1 MTEGKKMSSR
11 VLIEAK
17 GLSKEYI
24 RGRKEVVIAVNDV
37 DLQIPKGKMVMVT
50 GPSGSGKS
58 TLLNILSGLDMPTE
72 GKVIYEDENIAD
84 WDEEKLSAF
93 RRHNVGFIFQNWEL
107 IRTMTALEN
116 IESPLYPV
124 KIKGKEVRTRAI
136 SLLKQVGLWDK
147 VDNYPDELSGGEQ
160 QRIGIAR
167 ALVGKPRIIFADEP
181 TGNLDVDNA
190 ASVLRLLKSFTKRDT
205 SILVVTHNEDLKRY
219 ADVTYKMSSGRFV

>member
-1 MTEGKKMSSR
+1 MRVKKMSSR

-17 GLSKEYI
+17 GLTKEYI

-37 DLQIPKGKMVMVT
+37 DLQIPKGNMVLVT

-84 WDEEKLSAF
+84 WDEEKLSTF

-190 ASVLRLLKSFTKRDT
+190 SSIMRLLKSFTKRDT

-219 ADVTYKMSSGRFV
+219 ADASYKMSSGRFV

>member
-1 MTEGKKMSSR
+1 MSSSI
-11 VLIEAK
+11 LIEAK
-17 GLSKEYI
+17 NLTKEYI
-24 RGRKEVVIAVNDV
+24 RGKKEVVTAVNDV
-37 DLQIPKGKMVMVT
+37 DLQIQRGKLIMVT

-58 TLLNILSGLDMPTE
+58 TLLYILSGLDKPSE
-72 GKVIYEDENIAD
+72 GKVIYNDEDISD
-84 WDEEKLSAF
+84 WDEERLAQF
-93 RRHNVGFIFQNWEL
+93 RQEHIGFIFQNWEL
-107 IRTMTALEN
+107 IRTLTALEN

-124 KIKGKEVRTRAI
+124 KIKSKEIRTRAI

-190 ASVLRLLKSFTKRDT
+190 ASVMRLLKSFTKRDT

-219 ADVTYKMSSGRFV
+219 ADTSYKMSAGRFM

>member
-1 MTEGKKMSSR
+1 MMSTR
-11 VLIEAK
+11 TLIEAK
-17 GLSKEYI
+17 NLSKEYI
-24 RGRKEVVIAVNDV
+24 RGKKEVVIAVNDV
-37 DLQIPKGKMVMVT
+37 DLQVPRGKLVMVT

-72 GKVIYEDENIAD
+72 GKVLYEDENIAD
-84 WDEEKLSAF
+84 WDEEKLSHF
-93 RRHNVGFIFQNWEL
+93 RRENVGFIFQNWEL
-107 IRTMTALEN
+107 IPIMTALEN
-116 IESPLYPV
+116 IESPLYPL
-124 KIKGKEVRTRAI
+124 KIKGKEIRTRSI

-181 TGNLDVDNA
+181 TGNLDQDNA
-190 ASVLRLLKSFTKRDT
+190 ASVMRLLKSFTKRDT

-219 ADVTYKMSSGRFV
+219 ADMSHRMSSGRFV

>member
-1 MTEGKKMSSR
+1 MSSNI
-11 VLIEAK
+11 LIEAK
-17 GLSKEYI
+17 NLTKEYI
-24 RGRKEVVIAVNDV
+24 RGKKEVVVAVNDI
-37 DLQIPKGKMVMVT
+37 DLQVQRGKLVMVT

-72 GKVIYEDENIAD
+72 GKVIYNDEDIAG
-84 WDEEKLSAF
+84 WDEERLSKF
-93 RRHNVGFIFQNWEL
+93 RQEHIGFIFQNWEL
-107 IRTMTALEN
+107 IRTLTALEN
-116 IESPLYPV
+116 IESPLYPM
-124 KIKGKEVRTRAI
+124 KIKSKEIRTRAI

-190 ASVLRLLKSFTKRDT
+190 ASVMRLLKSFTKRDT

-219 ADVTYKMSSGRFV
+219 ADASHKMSAGRFL

>member
-1 MTEGKKMSSR
+1 MSSSI
-11 VLIEAK
+11 LIEAK
-17 GLSKEYI
+17 NLTKEYI
-24 RGRKEVVIAVNDV
+24 RGRKEVVTAVNDV
-37 DLQIPKGKMVMVT
+37 DLQIKRGKLIMVT

-58 TLLNILSGLDMPTE
+58 TLLNILSGLDNPTE
-72 GKVIYEDENIAD
+72 GKIIYNDEDISG
-84 WDEEKLSAF
+84 WDEERLAQF
-93 RRHNVGFIFQNWEL
+93 RQDHIGFIFQNWEL
-107 IRTMTALEN
+107 IRTLTALEN
-116 IESPLYPV
+116 IESPLYPT
-124 KIKGKEVRTRAI
+124 KIKSKEIRTRAI

-190 ASVLRLLKSFTKRDT
+190 ASVMRLLKSFTKRDT

-219 ADVTYKMSSGRFV
+219 ADTHIKMSGGRFM

>member
-1 MTEGKKMSSR
+1 MSSNI
-11 VLIEAK
+11 LIEAK
-17 GLSKEYI
+17 NLTKEYI
-24 RGRKEVVIAVNDV
+24 RGKKEVVVAVNDV
-37 DLQIPKGKMVMVT
+37 DLQIQRGKLVMVN

-72 GKVIYEDENIAD
+72 GKVIYNDEDIAG
-84 WDEEKLSAF
+84 WDEERLAKF
-93 RRHNVGFIFQNWEL
+93 RQDHVGFIFQNWEL
-107 IRTMTALEN
+107 IRTLTALEN
-116 IESPLYPV
+116 IESPLYPM
-124 KIKGKEVRTRAI
+124 KIKSKEIRTRAI

-181 TGNLDVDNA
+181 TGNLDIDNA
-190 ASVLRLLKSFTKRDT
+190 ASVMRLLKSFTKRDT

-219 ADVTYKMSSGRFV
+219 ADVTHRMSAGRFL

>member
-1 MTEGKKMSSR
+1 MSSSI
-11 VLIEAK
+11 LIEAK
-17 GLSKEYI
+17 NLTKEYI
-24 RGRKEVVIAVNDV
+24 RGKKEVVTAVNDV
-37 DLQIPKGKMVMVT
+37 DLQIQRGKLIMVT

-58 TLLNILSGLDMPTE
+58 TLLNILSGLDKPSE
-72 GKVIYEDENIAD
+72 GKVIYNDEDISD
-84 WDEEKLSAF
+84 WDEERLAQF
-93 RRHNVGFIFQNWEL
+93 RQEHIGFIFQNWEL
-107 IRTMTALEN
+107 IRTLTALEN

-124 KIKGKEVRTRAI
+124 KIKSKEIRTRAI

-190 ASVLRLLKSFTKRDT
+190 ASVMRLLKSFTKRDT

-219 ADVTYKMSSGRFV
+219 ADTSYKMSAGRFM

>member
-1 MTEGKKMSSR
+1 MSSR

-17 GLSKEYI
+17 GLTKEYI
-24 RGRKEVVIAVNDV
+24 RGKQEMVIAVNDV
-37 DLQIPKGKMVMVT
+37 DIEIPKGSLVMVT

-93 RRHNVGFIFQNWEL
+93 RQGNVGFIFQNWEL

-116 IESPLYPV
+116 IESPLYPM
-124 KIKGKEVRTRAI
+124 KLKTKEIRTRSI

-147 VDNYPDELSGGEQ
+147 ADNFPDELSGGEQ

-181 TGNLDVDNA
+181 TGNLDLDNA
-190 ASVLRLLKSFTKRDT
+190 ASIMRLLKSFTKRDT

-219 ADVTYKMSSGRFV
+219 ADSSYKMSSGRFI

>member
-1 MTEGKKMSSR
+1 MSSSI
-11 VLIEAK
+11 LIEAK
-17 GLSKEYI
+17 NLTKEYI
-24 RGRKEVVIAVNDV
+24 RGKKEVVTAVNDV
-37 DLQIPKGKMVMVT
+37 DLQIQRGKLIMVT

-58 TLLNILSGLDMPTE
+58 TLLNILSGLDKPTE
-72 GKVIYEDENIAD
+72 GKVIYNDEDISG
-84 WDEEKLSAF
+84 WDEERLAQF
-93 RRHNVGFIFQNWEL
+93 RQDHIGFIFQNWEL
-107 IRTMTALEN
+107 IRTLTALEN

-124 KIKGKEVRTRAI
+124 KIKSKEIRTRAI

-190 ASVLRLLKSFTKRDT
+190 ASVMRLLKSFTKRDT

-219 ADVTYKMSSGRFV
+219 ADTAYKMSAGRFM

>member
-1 MTEGKKMSSR
+1 MSSSI
-11 VLIEAK
+11 LIEAK
-17 GLSKEYI
+17 NLTKEYI
-24 RGRKEVVIAVNDV
+24 RGKKEVVTAVNDV
-37 DLQIPKGKMVMVT
+37 DLQIQRGKLIMVT

-58 TLLNILSGLDMPTE
+58 TLLNILSGLDKPTE
-72 GKVIYEDENIAD
+72 GKVIYNDEDISG
-84 WDEEKLSAF
+84 WDEERLAQF
-93 RRHNVGFIFQNWEL
+93 RQDHIGFIFQNWEL
-107 IRTMTALEN
+107 IRTLTALEN

-124 KIKGKEVRTRAI
+124 KIKSKEIRTRAI

-190 ASVLRLLKSFTKRDT
+190 ASVMRLLKSFTKRDT

-219 ADVTYKMSSGRFV
+219 ADTSYKMSAGRFM

>member
-1 MTEGKKMSSR
+1 MSSKI
-11 VLIEAK
+11 LIEAK
-17 GLSKEYI
+17 NLTKEYI
-24 RGRKEVVIAVNDV
+24 RGKKEVVVAVNDV
-37 DLQIPKGKMVMVT
+37 DLQIQRGKLVMVN

-72 GKVIYEDENIAD
+72 GKVIYNDEDIAG
-84 WDEEKLSAF
+84 WDEELLSKF
-93 RRHNVGFIFQNWEL
+93 RQEHVGFIFQNWEL
-107 IRTMTALEN
+107 IRTLTALEN
-116 IESPLYPV
+116 IESPLYPR
-124 KIKGKEVRTRAI
+124 KIKSKEIRTRAI

-181 TGNLDVDNA
+181 TGNLDIDNA
-190 ASVLRLLKSFTKRDT
+190 ASVMRLLKSFTKRDT

-219 ADVTYKMSSGRFV
+219 ADVTYRMSAGRFL

>member
-1 MTEGKKMSSR
+1 MS

-17 GLSKEYI
+17 NLTKEYI
-24 RGRKEVVIAVNDV
+24 RGKKEVVTAVNDV
-37 DLQIPKGKMVMVT
+37 DLKIERGKLIMVT

-58 TLLNILSGLDMPTE
+58 TLLNILSGLDKPTE
-72 GKVIYEDENIAD
+72 GKIIYNDEDISG
-84 WDEEKLSAF
+84 WDEERLAQF
-93 RRHNVGFIFQNWEL
+93 RQEHIGFIFQNWEL
-107 IRTMTALEN
+107 IRTLTALEN

-124 KIKGKEVRTRAI
+124 NIKSKEIRTRAI

-190 ASVLRLLKSFTKRDT
+190 ASVMRLLKSFTKRDT

-219 ADVTYKMSSGRFV
+219 ADVAYKMSAGRFM

>member
-1 MTEGKKMSSR
+1 MSTR

-17 GLSKEYI
+17 GLTKEYV
-24 RGRKEVVIAVNDV
+24 RGKKEVVIAVNDV
-37 DLQIPKGKMVMVT
+37 DLQIPKGSLVMVT

-93 RRHNVGFIFQNWEL
+93 RQGNVGFIFQNWEL

-116 IESPLYPV
+116 IESPLYPM
-124 KIKGKEVRTRAI
+124 KLKSKEIRTRSI

-147 VDNYPDELSGGEQ
+147 ADNYPDELSGGEQ

-190 ASVLRLLKSFTKRDT
+190 SSIMRLLKSFTKRDT

-219 ADVTYKMSSGRFV
+219 SDSSYRMSSGRFV

>member
-1 MTEGKKMSSR
+1 MSSSI
-11 VLIEAK
+11 LIEAK
-17 GLSKEYI
+17 NLTKEYI
-24 RGRKEVVIAVNDV
+24 RGKKEVVTAVNDV
-37 DLQIPKGKMVMVT
+37 DLQIQRGKLIMVT

-58 TLLNILSGLDMPTE
+58 TLLNILSGLDKPTE
-72 GKVIYEDENIAD
+72 GKIIYNDEDISG
-84 WDEEKLSAF
+84 WDEERLAQF
-93 RRHNVGFIFQNWEL
+93 RQDHIGFIFQNWEL
-107 IRTMTALEN
+107 IRTLTALEN

-124 KIKGKEVRTRAI
+124 KIKSKEIRTRAI

-190 ASVLRLLKSFTKRDT
+190 ASVMRLLKSFTKRDT

-219 ADVTYKMSSGRFV
+219 ADTSHKMSAGRFI

>member
-1 MTEGKKMSSR
+1 MSSNI
-11 VLIEAK
+11 LIEAK
-17 GLSKEYI
+17 NLTKEYI
-24 RGRKEVVIAVNDV
+24 RGRKEVVVAVNDV
-37 DLQIPKGKMVMVT
+37 DLQIQRGKLVMVT

-58 TLLNILSGLDMPTE
+58 TLLNVLSGLDMPSE
-72 GKVIYEDENIAD
+72 GKVIYNDEDISG
-84 WDEEKLSAF
+84 WDEERLSKF
-93 RRHNVGFIFQNWEL
+93 RQEHIGFIFQNWEL

-116 IESPLYPV
+116 IESPLYPM
-124 KIKGKEVRTRAI
+124 KIKSKEIRTRAI

-147 VDNYPDELSGGEQ
+147 VDNFPDELSGGEQ

-190 ASVLRLLKSFTKRDT
+190 SSVMRLLKSFTKRDT

-219 ADVTYKMSSGRFV
+219 ADVSHRMSAGRFL